1 MIKID
6 NLKKQFGETCA
17 CDIPSFTIND
27 GDILGLVGNNGAGK
41 TTLFRLLLDLLK
53 ADEGSVSYVFSL
65 PDGEA
70 SGTVATAGMSG
81 TVASAGMSGTVASA
95 GMSGTVAS
103 AGMSGTVATEGAMGT
118 VATEGAVAINP
129 TESEAWKQHVGA
141 YIDEGFLI
149 DFLTPEEYFAF
160 LGKVS
165 GISQQEVDARLQ
177 QFERF
182 ANGEVFG
189 QKKLIRNLSA
199 GNKMKVGIISALFRR
214 PKTVILD
221 EPFNFLD
228 PTSQMVLKHLLQ
240 DYANETGS
248 TILISSHNLQHT
260 VDISTRIA
268 LLEHG
273 KIIRDLSNNEGSA
286 ASELQEYF
294 EAE

>member
-1 MIKID
+1 MITIS

-17 CDIPSFTIND
+17 CDIPSFTINN

-53 ADEGSVSYVFSL
+53 ADDGSVLIDDV
-65 PDGEA
+65 
-70 SGTVATAGMSG
+70 
-81 TVASAGMSGTVASA
+81 
-95 GMSGTVAS
+95 
-103 AGMSGTVATEGAMGT
+103 
-118 VATEGAVAINP
+118 NP
-129 TESEAWKQHVGA
+129 AESEAWKQYVGA

-160 LGKVS
+160 LGKIS
-165 GISQQEVDARLQ
+165 GMKQAEVDERLQ

-199 GNKMKVGIISALFRR
+199 GNKMKVGIISALFRQ

-228 PTSQMVLKHLLQ
+228 PTSQLVLKHLLR
-240 DYANETGS
+240 DYAANTGA

-260 VDISTRIA
+260 IDISTRIA

-273 KIIRDLSNNEGSA
+273 QIIRDLPNENGSA
-286 ASELQEYF
+286 NAELQEYF
-294 EAE
+294 GAE

>member
-17 CDIPSFTIND
+17 CDIPSFQINN

-41 TTLFRLLLDLLK
+41 TTLFRMLLDLLK
-53 ADEGSVSYVFSL
+53 
-65 PDGEA
+65 PD
-70 SGTVATAGMSG
+70 
-81 TVASAGMSGTVASA
+81 
-95 GMSGTVAS
+95 
-103 AGMSGTVATEGAMGT
+103 
-118 VATEGAVAINP
+118 EGAVEYVFAPTPDCSPSDITAINP
-129 TESEAWKQHVGA
+129 AESEAWKRHVGA

-149 DFLTPEEYFAF
+149 DFLTPEEYFAL

-165 GISQQEVDARLQ
+165 GLTQAEVDERLKD
-177 QFERF
+177 FERF
-182 ANGEVFG
+182 ANGEIFG

-199 GNKMKVGIISALFRR
+199 GNKMKVGIISALLRR
-214 PKTVILD
+214 PQTVILD

-228 PTSQMVLKHLLQ
+228 PTSQLVLKHLLT
-240 DYANETGS
+240 DYNRETGA

-273 KIIRDLSNNEGSA
+273 VIIRDLPNAEGSA
-286 ASELQEYF
+286 RTELEAYF
-294 EAE
+294 SAE